1 MCVCLSAYAR
11 LYICFGVRAAV
22 HATATARMDK
32 YMKNAQVIYRVF
44 DIFNHFLFVFISGL
58 LTQGD
63 MRAKYEMRA
72 RNVAGNSPCVCVC
85 VCVRIEMSKCVQNC
99 DLISIDY
106 LISITYRSH
115 SHCCCTLL
123 RSAVVHVC
131 VCVCVKKGKLN

>member
-22 HATATARMDK
+22 HATATARLGK
-32 YMKNAQVIYRVF
+32 YMKNEQFIYRVF

-85 VCVRIEMSKCVQNC
+85 VCTNRDEQMC
-99 DLISIDY
+99 
-106 LISITYRSH
+106 
-115 SHCCCTLL
+115 
-123 RSAVVHVC
+123 A
-131 VCVCVKKGKLN
+131 KL

>member
-22 HATATARMDK
+22 HATATTRMEK
-32 YMKNAQVIYRVF
+32 YMKYAQVIYRVF

-72 RNVAGNSPCVCVC
+72 RNVAGKFAMCVCVC
-85 VCVRIEMSKCVQNC
+85 VCTNRDEQMC
-99 DLISIDY
+99 
-106 LISITYRSH
+106 
-115 SHCCCTLL
+115 
-123 RSAVVHVC
+123 A
-131 VCVCVKKGKLN
+131 KL